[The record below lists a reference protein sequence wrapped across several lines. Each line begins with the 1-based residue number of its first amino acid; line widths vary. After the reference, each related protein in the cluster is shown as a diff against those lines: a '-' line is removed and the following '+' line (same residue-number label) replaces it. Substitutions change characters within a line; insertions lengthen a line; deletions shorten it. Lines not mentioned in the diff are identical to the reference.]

1 MRYDLFMAGFGGQG
15 VLLAGNLLSYAALNE
30 GKNVSFFPAYGVEKR
45 GGAAMCT
52 VVIADGEVGSPVIGR
67 PSVGVFLNQTS
78 LERYGAKVK
87 DGGLAIINS
96 SLIDSSA
103 YDRDDLEILLI
114 PMNRIAMDLGDA
126 RMVNMVAAG
135 AYAAKSGAVRLES
148 LQEALKSVLPERN
161 HKFIPANVQA
171 IMAGAEQANNYC
183 HSGML

>member
-1 MRYDLFMAGFGGQG
+1 MRYDLYMAGFGGQG
-15 VLLAGNLLSYAALNE
+15 VLLAGNLLSYAAINE

-67 PSVGVFLNQTS
+67 PSVGIFLNQTS
-78 LERYGAKVK
+78 LDRYGAKVK
-87 DGGLAIINS
+87 DGGVAIINS

-103 YDRDDLEILLI
+103 YDRDDLEIILI

-135 AYAAKSGAVRLES
+135 AYVARTGAVALES
-148 LQEALKSVLPERN
+148 LEQALKNVLPERN
-161 HKFIPANVQA
+161 HKFIPANMLA
-171 IMAGAEQANNYC
+171 IRAGAEQAR
-183 HSGML
+183 GL

>member
-1 MRYDLFMAGFGGQG
+1 MKYDLFMAGFGGQG
-15 VLLAGNLLSYAALNE
+15 VLLAGNLLSYAAINE

-67 PSVGVFLNQTS
+67 PSTGIFLNQTS
-78 LERYGAKVK
+78 LDRYGARVK

-96 SLIDSSA
+96 SLVDCSA
-103 YDRDDLEILLI
+103 YNREDLTII
-114 PMNRIAMDLGDA
+114 RIAMNRIAMDLGDA

-148 LQEALKSVLPERN
+148 LQDALKSVLPERN
-161 HKFIPANVQA
+161 HKFIPANMKA
-171 IMAGAEQANNYC
+171 IMAGAEQVGVQPLQAP
-183 HSGML
+183 

>member
-1 MRYDLFMAGFGGQG
+1 MKYDLFMAGFGGQG
-15 VLLAGNLLSYAALNE
+15 ILLAGNLLSYAAINE

-67 PSVGVFLNQTS
+67 PSTGIFLNQTS
-78 LERYGAKVK
+78 LDRYGARVK

-96 SLIDSSA
+96 SLVDSSA
-103 YDRDDLEILLI
+103 YDREDLTII
-114 PMNRIAMDLGDA
+114 RIAMNRIAMDLGDA

-135 AYAAKSGAVRLES
+135 AYAARSGAVRLES

-161 HKFIPANVQA
+161 HKFIPANMKA
-171 IMAGAEQANNYC
+171 IMAGAQQA
-183 HSGML
+183 GV

>member
-15 VLLAGNLLSYAALNE
+15 VLLAGNLLSYAAINE

-67 PSVGVFLNQTS
+67 PSVCIYLNQTS
-78 LERYGAKVK
+78 LDRYGAKVK
-87 DGGLAIINS
+87 EGGVAIINS
-96 SLIDSSA
+96 SLVDTAA
-103 YDRDDLEILLI
+103 YDRSDIEIISI

-135 AYAAKSGAVRLES
+135 AYVAKSGAVSLES

-161 HKFIPANVQA
+161 HKFIPANMLA
-171 IMAGAEQANNYC
+171 IRAGAERVQV
-183 HSGML
+183 